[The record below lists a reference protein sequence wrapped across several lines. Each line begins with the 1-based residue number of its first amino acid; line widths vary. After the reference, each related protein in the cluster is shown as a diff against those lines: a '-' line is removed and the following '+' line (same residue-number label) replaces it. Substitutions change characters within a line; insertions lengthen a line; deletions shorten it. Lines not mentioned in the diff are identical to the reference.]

1 MNKNQWLRVGLLA
14 LAVATALPAVAQ
26 RRKKAAVR
34 PEARAVVAS
43 PASHQPGRY
52 LILGSVPE
60 KHNGQWIYLYTKGS
74 MKEKPA
80 DSTKIEGGKFTFDRS
95 VAEDGFAGQLYLPM
109 TYALPFI
116 VEEGVIQAPMNGP
129 HAKGA
134 PLNDERAKLGKE
146 IEDYANGFLGRYKA
160 ARKDTTLTPEERDAK
175 CEAILN
181 ELYSGLEPRLLAV
194 LDMHKDDGL
203 GFYALTELMRGSSV
217 DLAKAESYVS
227 RAGKAVQQDPRVQ
240 EYLDSRRKLEATQ
253 PGAMFQDFKGLSDD
267 QKEVRLSDYVGKG
280 HYTLV
285 DFWASWCG
293 PCRAEMPHLKKALE
307 VYGPKG
313 LQVLGIAVWDKM
325 EDHLKAVQELK
336 LPWPQIFNKE
346 EATDLY
352 GISGIP
358 QLILFAPDGKIVAR
372 DLRGARIAKTL
383 DEILKTTGGKL

>member
-1 MNKNQWLRVGLLA
+1 
-14 LAVATALPAVAQ
+14 
-26 RRKKAAVR
+26 
-34 PEARAVVAS
+34 
-43 PASHQPGRY
+43 
-52 LILGSVPE
+52 
-60 KHNGQWIYLYTKGS
+60 
-74 MKEKPA
+74 
-80 DSTKIEGGKFTFDRS
+80 
-95 VAEDGFAGQLYLPM
+95 
-109 TYALPFI
+109 
-116 VEEGVIQAPMNGP
+116 
-129 HAKGA
+129 
-134 PLNDERAKLGKE
+134 
-146 IEDYANGFLGRYKA
+146 
-160 ARKDTTLTPEERDAK
+160 
-175 CEAILN
+175 
-181 ELYSGLEPRLLAV
+181 
-194 LDMHKDDGL
+194 MHKDDGL

-280 HYTLV
+280 HYMLV

-358 QLILFAPDGKIVAR
+358 QLILFGPDGKIVAR